1 MLRGKKQLL
10 FFVAV
15 QSLPVLPV
23 SVSCGCVCV
32 NGKTLWINTLIV
44 FNSILNYALLLKALH
59 AQSTLAQRRDPPVV
73 PKVLV

>member
-1 MLRGKKQLL
+1 MLREKTQLL

-15 QSLPVLPV
+15 QSMRVVAV
-23 SVSCGCVCV
+23 SECGCVCV

-59 AQSTLAQRRDPPVV
+59 AQNTHSLTP
-73 PKVLV
+73 